1 MKSECTQKETNA
13 QDETAPL
20 LLPGNENVETLS
32 SDQEHETEKN
42 QDEIELSGY
51 KKSCGNIH
59 STENTEMMPQR
70 KDLVLQIDEVCKSNQ
85 DVGLT
90 RENSDQEVAKQSVG
104 DALIASEENVVIEM
118 DTDVDA
124 NVSTYR
130 KFKSFF

>member
-1 MKSECTQKETNA
+1 MKSECTLKETNA
-13 QDETAPL
+13 QNETAPL

-32 SDQEHETEKN
+32 SDQEHETEMN
-42 QDEIELSGY
+42 Q
-51 KKSCGNIH
+51 CGNIH

-130 KFKSFF
+130 KFKSFS